1 VLIEE
6 DNMRFQDKVVIVTGG
21 AQGIG
26 YEIALQFAKERA
38 RLAIFDVNEEQLN
51 QALTNLKVHSQVLG
65 LKVDVTN
72 LEEVEKNIN
81 KIIDNFGR
89 VDILVN
95 NAGITR
101 DNLLLRLSENDWDR
115 VISVNLKGAFNC
127 VKAVSKPMIKQ
138 RYGKIINISSVI
150 GIMGNAGQVNYAA
163 SKAGLIGVTKS
174 LAKELGS
181 RNITVN
187 AVAPGYIRTAM
198 TDKLDDKIKERMF
211 QLIPLGRFGEA
222 SDVAKAVL
230 FLASSDAD
238 YITSQ
243 VLVVDG
249 GLV

>member
-1 VLIEE
+1 
-6 DNMRFQDKVVIVTGG
+6 MRFTDKVVIVTGG

-26 YEIALQFAKERA
+26 KEIALQFAKEKA
-38 RLAIFDVNEEQLN
+38 KVIIFDLNDEQL
-51 QALTNLKVHSQVLG
+51 AATEAELKTYSEATAF
-65 LKVDVTN
+65 KVDVTN
-72 LEEVEKNIN
+72 LEEAEKNVN
-81 KIIDNFGR
+81 KIIDNFKR

-101 DNLLLRLSENDWDR
+101 DNLLLRLSENDWDK
-115 VISVNLKGAFNC
+115 VITVNLKGAFNC
-127 VKAVSKPMIKQ
+127 MKAVSRFMVKQ
-138 RYGKIINISSVI
+138 RYGKIVNISSII
-150 GIMGNAGQVNYAA
+150 GIMGNAGQINYAA

-181 RNITVN
+181 RNVTVN
-187 AVAPGYIRTAM
+187 AVAPGYIKTAM
-198 TDKLDDKIKERMF
+198 TDKLDDRVKEEMLKR
-211 QLIPLGRFGEA
+211 IPLARLGEP

-249 GLV
+249 GMI